1 MPPSQQSVDVVVVGA
16 GFAGLYLV
24 HRVRGMGLSVQ
35 GVEAADGVG
44 GTWWWNRYPGARCD
58 VESLEY
64 SYSFDDDLQQ
74 EWEWSERY
82 ATQPEI
88 LRYLDHVADRF
99 DLRRSFRFGTRVL
112 AAEWSEADERWTV
125 ATDTEESFSARFV
138 VMATGCLSVPID
150 PGIPGLDTFAGPLLY
165 TSRWPHEEPDLA
177 GRRVG
182 VVGTGSSAVQS
193 IPLIA
198 DRCDSLTVFQRT
210 PTYAVP
216 AHNRPLD
223 PSEQADVKAR
233 YAELRAANRE
243 MSIGAGSRVPRIDA
257 SVLEVDDDTRRQ
269 RYEAAWEWGGLPF
282 LGAFNDLLLSAEA
295 NETAAEFVR
304 AKIRDQVSD
313 PEVAERLTPRHVIGC
328 KRLCVDTGYYA
339 TFDRGHVRL
348 VDLGATPIES
358 VTPTGVQLGAG
369 AGDAEGEHVDLD
381 VLVLAT
387 GFDAMTGALD
397 RIEVRGRDG
406 VTLREAWADGP
417 KTYLGLQVHG
427 FPNLFTVTGPGS
439 PSVLTNMVVSIE
451 HHVDW
456 ITEALAELDR
466 RGATTIEAQQP
477 AQDEWVGYVNAVAD
491 LTLFP
496 SCGSWYLGANV
507 PGKPRVFMP
516 LPGFPLYAEQV
527 ADVVRD
533 GYRGFTLA

>member
-1 MPPSQQSVDVVVVGA
+1 MSPPRPLDMLVVGA
-16 GFAGLYLV
+16 GMAGLYMV
-24 HRVRGMGLSVQ
+24 HRARGLGLDVQ

-64 SYSFDDDLQQ
+64 SYSFDEDLQQ
-74 EWEWSERY
+74 EWEWTERY

-88 LRYLDHVADRF
+88 LRYLEHVADRF
-99 DLRRSFRFGTRVL
+99 DLRRSFRFGSRVL
-112 AAEWSEADERWTV
+112 TATWSDETGRWTV
-125 ATDTEESFSARFV
+125 TTDTDDVYEARFV

-150 PGIPGLDTFAGPLLY
+150 PGIAGLETFDGPLLY
-165 TSRWPHEEPDLA
+165 TSRWPHEEPDLT
-177 GRRVG
+177 GTRVG

-198 DRCDSLTVFQRT
+198 ERAAAVTVFQRT

-223 PSEQADVKAR
+223 PDEQAAVKAR

-257 SVLEVDDDTRRQ
+257 SAHEVDEGVRQ
-269 RYEAAWEWGGLPF
+269 KRYEEAWEWGGLPF
-282 LGAFNDLLLSAEA
+282 LGAFNDLLLDPAA

-304 AKIRDQVSD
+304 AKIREQVSD
-313 PEVAERLTPRHVIGC
+313 PAVVERLTPRQVIGC

-339 TFDRGHVRL
+339 TFDRPHVRL
-348 VDLGATPIES
+348 VDVSATPIES
-358 VTPTGVQLGAG
+358 VTPGGIQV
-369 AGDAEGEHVDLD
+369 GDEHIDLD

-397 RIEVRGRDG
+397 RIEVRGRGG
-406 VTLREAWADGP
+406 VALREAWADGP

-456 ITEALAELDR
+456 ISDTVAHLDASGLA
-466 RGATTIEAQQP
+466 TIEADP
-477 AQDEWVGYVNAVAD
+477 GAQDEWVGYVNDVASF
-491 LTLFP
+491 TLFP
-496 SCGSWYLGANV
+496 TCGSWYLGANV

-516 LPGFPLYAEQV
+516 LPGFPGYAQQV
-527 ADVVRD
+527 ADVVAD
-533 GYRGFTLA
+533 DYRGFTLA

>member
-1 MPPSQQSVDVVVVGA
+1 MATTRSVDMLVVGA
-16 GFAGLYLV
+16 GFAGLYMV
-24 HRVRGMGLSVQ
+24 HRARGLGLDVQ

-74 EWEWSERY
+74 EWDWTERY

-88 LRYLDHVADRF
+88 LRYIEHVADRF

-112 AAEWSEADERWTV
+112 AATWSDDTARWTV
-125 ATDTEESFSARFV
+125 ETDAGATYEARFV

-165 TSRWPHEEPDLA
+165 TSRWPHEEPDLT
-177 GRRVG
+177 GLRVG

-198 DRCDSLTVFQRT
+198 ERCASLTVFQRT

-223 PSEQADVKAR
+223 PEEQATVKAR
-233 YAELRAANRE
+233 YAELRAANRQ

-257 SVLEVDDDTRRQ
+257 AALEVDEATRRE

-282 LGAFNDLLLSAEA
+282 LGAFNDLLLDPAA

-304 AKIRDQVSD
+304 AKIREQVPD
-313 PEVAERLTPRHVIGC
+313 PEVAERLTPRQVIGC

-339 TFDRGHVRL
+339 TYARDDVRL
-348 VDLGATPIES
+348 VDVSATPIVS
-358 VTPTGVQLGAG
+358 VTPTGVQLG
-369 AGDAEGEHVDLD
+369 GDDGEHVDLD
-381 VLVLAT
+381 VLVMAT

-397 RIEVRGRDG
+397 RIVITGRDG
-406 VTLREAWADGP
+406 VTLRDRWADGP
-417 KTYLGLQVHG
+417 KTYLGLAVHG

-456 ITEALAELDR
+456 IADTVALLDE
-466 RGATTIEAQQP
+466 RGAATIEAEAA
-477 AQDEWVGYVNAVAD
+477 AQDEWVSYVNAVAD

-496 SCGSWYLGANV
+496 TCGSWYLGANV

-533 GYRGFTLA
+533 GHRGFTLA

>member
-1 MPPSQQSVDVVVVGA
+1 MPPSQSVDVVVVGA
-16 GFAGLYLV
+16 GFAGLYMV
-24 HRVRGMGLSVQ
+24 HRARGLGLEVQ
-35 GVEAADGVG
+35 GIEAAEGVG

-64 SYSFDDDLQQ
+64 SYSFDEDLQQ
-74 EWEWSERY
+74 EWDWTERY

-88 LRYLDHVADRF
+88 LRYIEHVADRF

-112 AAEWSEADERWTV
+112 AATWSEDTSRWTV
-125 ATDTEESFSARFV
+125 ETDAGDVLDARFV

-165 TSRWPHEEPDLA
+165 TSRWPHEEPDLS
-177 GRRVG
+177 GKRVG

-198 DRCDSLTVFQRT
+198 ERAAAVTVFQRT

-223 PSEQADVKAR
+223 PEEQAAVKAR
-233 YAELRAANRE
+233 YSELRAANRE
-243 MSIGAGSRVPRIDA
+243 MSIGAGSRVPRVDA
-257 SVLEVDDDTRRQ
+257 AALEVDEGTRQKRFQ
-269 RYEAAWEWGGLPF
+269 EAWEWGGLPF
-282 LGAFNDLLLSAEA
+282 LGAFNDLLLDPDA

-304 AKIRDQVSD
+304 AKIREQVSD
-313 PEVAERLTPRHVIGC
+313 PEVAERLTPHQVIGC

-339 TFDRGHVRL
+339 TFERPHVEL
-348 VDLGATPIES
+348 VDVGATPIRE
-358 VTPTGVQLGAG
+358 VTATGVQV
-369 AGDAEGEHVDLD
+369 GDEHVELD

-397 RIEVRGRDG
+397 RIEIRGRDG
-406 VTLREAWADGP
+406 ATLRDAWAEGP
-417 KTYLGLQVHG
+417 KTYLGLAVHG

-456 ITEALAELDR
+456 ITDTVAHLAAEGR
-466 RGATTIEAQQP
+466 TTIEAERS
-477 AQDEWVGYVNAVAD
+477 AQEEWVGYVNAVAD

-496 SCGSWYLGANV
+496 TCGSWYLGANV

-516 LPGFPLYAEQV
+516 LPGFPLYAQQV
-527 ADVVRD
+527 ADITAD
-533 GYRGFTLA
+533 DYRGFTLT

>member
-1 MPPSQQSVDVVVVGA
+1 MPASRSVDLVVVGA
-16 GFAGLYLV
+16 GFAGLYMV
-24 HRVRGMGLSVQ
+24 HRARGLGLDVQ
-35 GVEAADGVG
+35 GIEAADGVG

-64 SYSFDDDLQQ
+64 SYSFDEDLEQ

-112 AAEWSEADERWTV
+112 TATWDDDAQRWTV
-125 ATDTEESFSARFV
+125 TTDTDETYEARFV

-150 PGIPGLDTFAGPLLY
+150 PQIPGLDRFAGPLLW
-165 TSRWPHEEPDLA
+165 TSRWPHEEPDL
-177 GRRVG
+177 GGKRVG

-198 DRCDSLTVFQRT
+198 ERCAALTVFQRT

-223 PSEQADVKAR
+223 PEEQAAVKAR
-233 YAELRAANRE
+233 YTELRAANRQ
-243 MSIGAGSRVPRIDA
+243 MSIGAGSRVPRDDA
-257 SVLEVDDDTRRQ
+257 AALEVDEETRRE
-269 RYEAAWEWGGLPF
+269 RYTAAWEWGGLPF
-282 LGAFNDLLLSAEA
+282 LGAFNDLLLDPEA

-304 AKIRDQVSD
+304 AKIREQVPD
-313 PEVAERLTPRHVIGC
+313 PAVAERLTPRQVIGC

-339 TFDRGHVRL
+339 TYARDHVRL
-348 VDLGATPIES
+348 VDLGATPIS
-358 VTPTGVQLGAG
+358 HVDATGVQLGG
-369 AGDAEGEHVDLD
+369 EDEEHVDLD
-381 VLVLAT
+381 VLVMAT

-397 RIEVRGRDG
+397 RIEIRGRDG
-406 VTLREAWADGP
+406 RSLREAWTEGP
-417 KTYLGLQVHG
+417 KTYLGLGVHG

-456 ITEALAELDR
+456 ITDVLAHLSAS
-466 RGATTIEAQQP
+466 GLTTIEADAA
-477 AQDEWVGYVNAVAD
+477 AQDEWVAYVNAVAD

-496 SCGSWYLGANV
+496 TCGSWYLGANV

-516 LPGFPLYAEQV
+516 LPGFPLYAQQV
-527 ADVVRD
+527 ADITAD
-533 GYRGFTLA
+533 SYRGFTLS

>member
-1 MPPSQQSVDVVVVGA
+1 MAPSRTVDMVVVGA
-16 GFAGLYLV
+16 GFAGLYMV
-24 HRVRGMGLSVQ
+24 HRARGLGLDVQ
-35 GVEAADGVG
+35 GIEAADGVG

-64 SYSFDDDLQQ
+64 SYSFDEDLQQ
-74 EWEWSERY
+74 EWEWTERY

-88 LRYLDHVADRF
+88 LRYIDHVADRF

-112 AAEWSEADERWTV
+112 TATWDDGTSRWSV
-125 ATDTEESFSARFV
+125 GTDAGDAYEARFL

-150 PGIPGLDTFAGPLLY
+150 PGIPGLDTFRGPLLH

-177 GRRVG
+177 GTRVG
-182 VVGTGSSAVQS
+182 IVGTGSSAVQS

-198 DRCDSLTVFQRT
+198 ERCAELTVFQRT

-223 PSEQADVKAR
+223 PEEQEAVKAR
-233 YAELRAANRE
+233 YGELREANRQ

-257 SVLEVDDDTRRQ
+257 AAGEVDEEVRRE

-282 LGAFNDLLLSAEA
+282 LGAFNDLLLDPEA

-304 AKIRDQVSD
+304 AKIREQVSD
-313 PEVAERLTPRHVIGC
+313 PDVAERLTPRQVIGC

-339 TFDRGHVRL
+339 TFDRDHVRL
-348 VDLGATPIES
+348 VDVSATPIRE
-358 VTPTGVQLGAG
+358 VTPTGVQL
-369 AGDAEGEHVDLD
+369 DDEHVDLD

-397 RIEVRGRDG
+397 RIVIRGRDG
-406 VTLREAWADGP
+406 GTLREAWSEGP
-417 KTYLGLQVHG
+417 KAYLGLQVHG

-456 ITEALAELDR
+456 ITDTVAHLAAEGR
-466 RGATTIEAQQP
+466 TTIEADAG
-477 AQDEWVGYVNAVAD
+477 AQEEWVGYVNAVAD

-496 SCGSWYLGANV
+496 TCGSWYLGANV

-527 ADVVRD
+527 ADVVRH